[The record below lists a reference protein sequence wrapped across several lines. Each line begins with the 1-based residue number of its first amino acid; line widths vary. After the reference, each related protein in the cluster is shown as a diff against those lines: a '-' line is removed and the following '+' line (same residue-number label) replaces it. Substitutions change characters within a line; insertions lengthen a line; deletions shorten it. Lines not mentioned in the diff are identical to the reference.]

1 MEFIVAMIC
10 FPESFLAFFVCSD
23 GFTSEHGDEN
33 LLLKAE
39 VTSES
44 NRKDFTKFIFP
55 SGKYYKSSKNLTK
68 VENFLL
74 IQNAQCILTCSDKKN
89 NKKN

>member
-1 MEFIVAMIC
+1 MKV
-10 FPESFLAFFVCSD
+10 LAFFVCSD
-23 GFTSEHGDEN
+23 GFTSEHGDED

-55 SGKYYKSSKNLTK
+55 FLETVTSLSKNLAK
-68 VENFLL
+68 VENFLFVSKCPMHFD
-74 IQNAQCILTCSDKKN
+74 IF
-89 NKKN
+89 